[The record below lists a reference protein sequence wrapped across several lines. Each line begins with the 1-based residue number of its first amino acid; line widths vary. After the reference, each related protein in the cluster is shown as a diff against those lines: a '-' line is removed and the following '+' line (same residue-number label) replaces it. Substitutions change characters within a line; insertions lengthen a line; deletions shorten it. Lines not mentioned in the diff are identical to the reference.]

1 MTDANGTATDTSSCG
16 GPRRDRSRLPTIPN
30 LMKVARWTRCFSR
43 SEIPCLPDLNK
54 KNGLGV
60 RDSAHVR
67 HEPKGRKR
75 DQTGRENH
83 REERSESTHDR
94 ERGRMRGRHDPGMTP
109 SLPPSTLRARIC
121 AQSGFS
127 EACTLSSS
135 TLGSLCRQKA
145 RLLSSADPPPSPAT
159 T

>member
-67 HEPKGRKR
+67 HERKGRKR
-75 DQTGRENH
+75 DRTGEG
-83 REERSESTHDR
+83 
-94 ERGRMRGRHDPGMTP
+94 GRTEKTIEKNGV
-109 SLPPSTLRARIC
+109 STLR
-121 AQSGFS
+121 
-127 EACTLSSS
+127 LS
-135 TLGSLCRQKA
+135 
-145 RLLSSADPPPSPAT
+145 
-159 T
+159 